1 MQNTK
6 YQAIKALARVRGI
19 KEFSTEE
26 LAHLNDLCEIQELS
40 PRDILNEVLDSPKH
54 RTERTI
60 KTVRSTASN
69 MFTKL
74 GEALRPE

>member
-6 YQAIKALARVRGI
+6 YNAVKALARVRGI

-26 LAHLNDLCEIQELS
+26 LAHLNDLCGIEELS
-40 PRDILNEVLDSPKH
+40 ARDILNEVLDSPKH

-60 KTVRSTASN
+60 KAARNTASGILS
-69 MFTKL
+69 KL
-74 GEALRPE
+74 AEAIRPE